1 MFRQLDFRSFFN
13 FLGRNKLYTAIN
25 IFGLS
30 LSLMFV
36 ILIADYTVRQF
47 TVDSFHSKAGRIYVV
62 SNENTVASAYFLQK
76 HLLDRYPEIEA
87 TCAVSFE
94 DHHTVEADSKLAL
107 ADVLYA
113 DTTFFRIFDFELAA
127 GDRRQAL
134 AARDNVVLSESFAR
148 RMFGDRQRRDA
159 RYRAFG
165 HPAGRPALPRR
176 SADEEEQ

>member
-36 ILIADYTVRQF
+36 ILIADYTVRQL

-76 HLLDRYPEIEA
+76 HLLTA
-87 TCAVSFE
+87 TPR
-94 DHHTVEADSKLAL
+94 SKPPAP
-107 ADVLYA
+107 
-113 DTTFFRIFDFELAA
+113 
-127 GDRRQAL
+127 
-134 AARDNVVLSESFAR
+134 
-148 RMFGDRQRRDA
+148 
-159 RYRAFG
+159 YRSKITI
-165 HPAGRPALPRR
+165 P
-176 SADEEEQ
+176 